1 MPVPILA
8 LSHDGDDILRDFGSG
23 FEPAAGHAA
32 RLLSEALV
40 GPAVSVDRPHEV
52 RDEGAR

>member
-1 MPVPILA
+1 MPILA
-8 LSHDGDDILRDFGSG
+8 LSHDRDDILRDFGSG
-23 FEPAAGHAA
+23 FEPVAGHAA